1 MLTPRAKA
9 AKEHWV
15 MPARTGRQ
23 YIEGLREQRRE
34 VWLRGERVKDVTT
47 QPGLAGGVR
56 AIASLYDMQHDAKV
70 GHEMTYIS
78 PTSGDRVGLSFIIP
92 RTKDQ
97 LEARRVMM
105 LNWARTTCGMMG
117 RSPDFMNVTF
127 AAWAGAAEYF
137 AQCRPEF
144 GENLRRYYEYIREND
159 LTLTHALINL
169 QRSRSI
175 SGDFNLE
182 EGTALRVMH
191 ETSAGVVVRGARIL
205 ATLGPMADEIAVYS
219 PRLGQMTEGHNPFAV
234 TFAIPCSTPGLRFLC
249 RESFDLERSHF
260 DHPLASRFEEMD
272 CVVFFDDVLV
282 PWERVFLLGD
292 VDLVN
297 GAGLKTHAS
306 RHSAHQGAAK
316 NLAKCELVLGVA
328 LLMTQ
333 TLSNAGLPHSEE
345 RLGELIMYTEL
356 MRACMRACEAD
367 AELDE
372 WGVMCPAEMPAEIT
386 RNLFMTAYPRMVEI
400 LQLLGSSSF
409 MIIPSEADFASP
421 LAPDIEQYLAT
432 DTATARDRV
441 KLFRLA
447 WDIAGSSFGSRQ
459 VLYERFFASDP
470 LTRARVLN
478 ALYPKKEVVD
488 RVLDF
493 LGRSDLDP

>member
-1 MLTPRAKA
+1 
-9 AKEHWV
+9 

-23 YIEGLREQRRE
+23 YLNGLREQDRE
-34 VWLRGERVKDVTT
+34 VWLAGERVGDVTT
-47 QPGLAGGVR
+47 HPGLKNGAR
-56 AIASLYDMQHDAKV
+56 AIASLYDLQDDPKLRD
-70 GHEMTYIS
+70 EMTYVS
-78 PTSGDRVGLSFIIP
+78 PTTGDRVGLSFIIP
-92 RTKDQ
+92 RTRED
-97 LEARRVMM
+97 LEKRRAMM

-117 RSPDFMNVTF
+117 RSPDFMNVTY
-127 AAWAGAAEYF
+127 AAWAGAADYF
-137 AQCRPEF
+137 TQGLGRPEF
-144 GENLRRYYEYIREND
+144 AENMRRYYEYIREND
-159 LTLTHALINL
+159 LTLTHSLINL
-169 QRSRSI
+169 QRSRTV
-175 SGDFNLE
+175 SGMFNLE
-182 EGTALRVMH
+182 EGTALQVVR
-191 ETSAGVVVRGARIL
+191 ETDAGIIVRGARIL
-205 ATLGPMADEIAVYS
+205 ATLGPLADEIGVYS
-219 PRLGQMTEGHNPFAV
+219 PRMARHAETHSPFAV
-234 TFAIPCSTPGLRFLC
+234 SFAIPCGTPGLRFLC
-249 RESFDLERSHF
+249 RESFDLGRSHF
-260 DHPLASRFEEMD
+260 DHPLGSRFEEMD

-297 GAGLKTHAS
+297 GAALKTHAS

-333 TLSNAGLPHSEE
+333 TLGNAHLPHSEE
-345 RLGELIMYTEL
+345 RLGELMMYTEL
-356 MRACMRACEAD
+356 MRACMRAAEAD
-367 AELDE
+367 AEIDE
-372 WGVMCPAEMPAEIT
+372 WGVMCPSQMPAEIT

-432 DTATARDRV
+432 DNSTARDRV

-447 WDIAGSSFGSRQ
+447 WDIACSSFGSRQ

-478 ALYPKKEVVD
+478 AIYPKQEVME
-488 RVLDF
+488 RVLEF
-493 LGRSDLDP
+493 LGRSDDKS